1 MVVSRNGDVP
11 LRTKD
16 GGATWQP
23 LTSVGSVHLT
33 QVEYSWTGKTLVYLG
48 TGGTQDAS
56 HPHVG
61 YVWTS
66 TDDGDTWTDV
76 TGDIVTASFGA
87 LMRVPQTLLHCHAPA
102 RGPPLQPICVCA
114 SGIAQCFEGTLYLSS
129 SGQGILSKV
138 FESEE

>member
-1 MVVSRNGDVP
+1 M
-11 LRTKD
+11 
-16 GGATWQP
+16 AAP

-61 YVWTS
+61 YVWMS

-87 LMRVPQTLLHCHAPA
+87 LMRVPQTLLHCHAPT
-102 RGPPLQPICVCA
+102 RGPPLQPYVFALQVLRNGSRGPSISAAQARA
-114 SGIAQCFEGTLYLSS
+114 S
-129 SGQGILSKV
+129 
-138 FESEE
+138 